1 MSTDRMKFILQEIGS
16 DYYTMDELKEA
27 FEKQGEEKHVQ
38 RPSELLE
45 LIDHYLPDQSG
56 YGVFCMQ
63 NIICVG
69 LLWCSGLDYQKFIE
83 ATADSEG
90 QEQSEDASEKKYPM
104 VGPASGVVSEVEDED
119 EEAS

>member
-1 MSTDRMKFILQEIGS
+1 
-16 DYYTMDELKEA
+16 MDELKEA

-83 ATADSEG
+83 ATADTED
-90 QEQSEDASEKKYPM
+90 QENSEDASEKRCGLI
-104 VGPASGVVSEVEDED
+104 VGPTSGVVSEVEDED